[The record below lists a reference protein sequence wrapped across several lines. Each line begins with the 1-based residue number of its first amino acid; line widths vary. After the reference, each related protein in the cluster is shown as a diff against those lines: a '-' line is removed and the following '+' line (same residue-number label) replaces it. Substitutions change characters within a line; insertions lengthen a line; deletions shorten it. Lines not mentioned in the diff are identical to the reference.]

1 MNKQHNTLPNNRKS
15 DQANDKKVGSLA
27 APFCFFA
34 PVVDQRANNSNTLL
48 KR

>member
-1 MNKQHNTLPNNRKS
+1 MNEQHNTLSNNGKVG
-15 DQANDKKVGSLA
+15 QAPDKKAGSLA